1 MPKERQ
7 QDRNELLMDIPW
19 LIHASFESAVLM
31 YTLALACHL
40 FSRKTPAVVCLGWGL
55 LLNGASLVL
64 RYWSFLPL
72 MPLFQGPFFLPFVM
86 GVIGFRSYAEQRNRP
101 VLLGLVAAAAWVSYL
116 FPNDFYLPYLQ
127 FKTLFAHAL
136 FIFAIIGKALFLL
149 AGEAGLML
157 LVSPG
162 KPGAAQ
168 QMAANLLW
176 GFFFWTLSVFSGA
189 VWSWLGWG
197 SALVWDDPIIA
208 VSMATW
214 LLYALLLHLHL
225 TRFSAPA
232 TRAAFIAAGSLWIIF
247 LGVVP
252 ELGPFRMPGWLS

>member
-1 MPKERQ
+1 ME
-7 QDRNELLMDIPW
+7 IPW
-19 LIHASFESAVLM
+19 LIHKSFESAVLM
-31 YTLALACHL
+31 YTLALLCHL
-40 FSRKTPAVVCLGWGL
+40 LSRKTPAICCLVLGL
-55 LLNGASLVL
+55 ILNGASLIL

-72 MPLFQGPFFLPFVM
+72 MPLFQGPFFLPFAM
-86 GVIGFRSYAEQRNRP
+86 GLVGLRSYAAEGGRP
-101 VLLGLVAAAAWVSYL
+101 FFPGLVLAVAWAAYL

-127 FKTLFAHAL
+127 FKTPFAHGL

-149 AGEAGLML
+149 AGEAGLGV

-162 KPGAAQ
+162 KSGAARQ
-168 QMAANLLW
+168 VASNLLW

-197 SALVWDDPIIA
+197 SALVWDDPVIA

-232 TRAAFIAAGSLWIIF
+232 TRAAFITAGALWIIC

-252 ELGPFRMPGWLS
+252 ELGPFRMPGWLL

>member
-1 MPKERQ
+1 
-7 QDRNELLMDIPW
+7 MDIPW
-19 LIHASFESAVLM
+19 LIQKSFESAVLM
-31 YTLALACHL
+31 YSLALACHL
-40 FSRKTPAVVCLGWGL
+40 LSRKAPAIFCLGLGL
-55 LLNGASLVL
+55 LFNGASLVL
-64 RYWSFLPL
+64 RYWSFFPL
-72 MPLFQGPFFLPFVM
+72 MPLFQGPFFLPFAM
-86 GVIGFRSYAEQRNRP
+86 GVIGFKSYAADRDRP
-101 VLLGLVAAAAWVSYL
+101 FFLGLVTAAAWGSYL

-127 FKTLFAHAL
+127 FKTPFAHAL
-136 FIFAIIGKALFLL
+136 FIFAIVGKALFLL
-149 AGEAGLML
+149 AGEAGLSL
-157 LVSPG
+157 RVFPG
-162 KPGAAQ
+162 KPGTARR
-168 QMAANLLW
+168 MAAHLLW

-232 TRAAFIAAGSLWIIF
+232 TRALFLIAGALWIIC
-247 LGVVP
+247 LGVVS